1 MVIRKSLI
9 VKVAPNAALAGQAGL
24 PVIVQD
30 ADRSA
35 SESSF
40 IKKTVFI
47 IEIKTFSIEILSF
60 SIERMTFSIKILVF
74 SIEIMSFSI
83 VFATIFIVSAAN
95 F

>member
-60 SIERMTFSIKILVF
+60 SIEILSF
-74 SIEIMSFSI
+74 FIEIMSFFI
-83 VFATIFIVSAAN
+83 EKLVFL
-95 F
+95 